1 MDGPAQSP
9 RVGIVSSSEHQR
21 ALLKVLLER
30 HALRVVFAKS
40 CREFPR
46 ALRPGEVDVLLLD
59 FAGEDNAEQELL
71 DALLAQPVI
80 PIVFNDSH
88 ATRLSAALLNGDW
101 GKALARKLA
110 ALAHG
115 ARADDKIAS
124 ALVTARYREE
134 RRAVSREAGH
144 AIPGWEPLS
153 RTPQSG
159 RGQSGQVLRP
169 ATQVWVLGASIGGPQ
184 ALKRFLAALPRDL
197 PACLVLAQH
206 IGANFINLLAQQL
219 AAVTRLRVLPAQ
231 PGQVLAHGEVVL
243 APVES
248 RLLIGAGGLVRFT
261 QLADSGIFYK
271 PSIDAAI
278 AEVTA
283 RYGRRCGVI
292 LFSGMGDDGVKGA
305 RMLRAQ
311 GGEVWAQDAGSCL
324 ISGMPDQARRAGLVN
339 YSGTPEQLAARLAD
353 HLQAA
358 PPVIYGTQPPKAA
371 REALG

>member
-9 RVGIVSSSEHQR
+9 RVGIVSNSENQR

-40 CREFPR
+40 CKEFPR

-80 PIVFNDSH
+80 PIVFNDSP

-110 ALAHG
+110 ALAHS
-115 ARADDKIAS
+115 ARADNKIAS
-124 ALVTARYREE
+124 APVTTPA
-134 RRAVSREAGH
+134 
-144 AIPGWEPLS
+144 S
-153 RTPQSG
+153 RTPQPS
-159 RGQSGQVLRP
+159 RGQSGQVQP

-184 ALKRFLAALPRDL
+184 ALKHFLAALPRDL

-206 IGANFINLLAQQL
+206 IGANFIDLLAQQL
-219 AAVTRLRVLPAQ
+219 GAVTRLRVLPAQ
-231 PGQVLAHGEVVL
+231 PGHVLAHGEVVL

-248 RLLIGAGGLVRFT
+248 RLLIGACGLVRFT
-261 QLADSGIFYK
+261 QLADTGIFYK

-278 AEVTA
+278 AEVMA
-283 RYGRRCGVI
+283 RYGGRCGAI

-305 RMLRAQ
+305 RMLSAQ

-324 ISGMPDQARRAGLVN
+324 ISGMPDQARRAGIVN
-339 YSGTPEQLAARLAD
+339 YSGTPEQLAARLAV
-353 HLQAA
+353 HLRAA
-358 PPVIYGTQPPKAA
+358 QNASAHAA
-371 REALG
+371 QTLEALG